1 MFSVADG
8 RVRGVVDA
16 LDDAGWQL
24 VSLTPK
30 RASLE
35 DYFASMLD
43 GAADSDDEVREVE
56 DTW

>member
-1 MFSVADG
+1 MMPDG
-8 RVRGVVDA
+8 NLSR
-16 LDDAGWQL
+16 
-24 VSLTPK
+24 TPHSK